1 MLASLGPSWWGFRV
15 DASFCRPILEYRHV
29 VEAEIDS
36 PCVSEPVLPAS
47 SSRVC
52 PKLPGPRRGFSCQ
65 CFLSLVG
72 RQELCRHTS
81 GSAVVARLAPC
92 PICRPSLFSRV
103 KHHREVC
110 PLSR

>member
-52 PKLPGPRRGFSCQ
+52 PKLPGPRRGFLASVFCHSSDGKNFAAIRVGQ
-65 CFLSLVG
+65 RSL
-72 RQELCRHTS
+72 Q
-81 GSAVVARLAPC
+81 GSHLAPSADLRC
-92 PICRPSLFSRV
+92 SLA
-103 KHHREVC
+103 
-110 PLSR
+110 